1 MFHRLAET
9 QVTGKRERG
18 DQLGEPH
25 AGVPSSNLHA
35 TSVARIGLALLL
47 IVGEI
52 PDADGLRASYRSAKL
67 LPTGRMP

>member
-25 AGVPSSNLHA
+25 AGVSIPNFHA
-35 TSVARIGLALLL
+35 TSVARRGLGRLR
-47 IVGEI
+47 IVGDS
-52 PDADGLRASYRSAKL
+52 PDARGLPASYRSAKL
-67 LPTGRMP
+67 QPNGRTP